1 MFSITREGKPI
12 ELTMEELEH
21 AADYYSRVTHLEWIR
36 SLVVEQLED
45 SGLPLDAI
53 NIDEVVK
60 NVDKDYETALDF
72 DASDDSIYDIIR
84 ENIAHYIAQHRQI

>member
-1 MFSITREGKPI
+1 
-12 ELTMEELEH
+12 MEELQQ
-21 AADYYSRVTHLEWIR
+21 AAEYYNRVSHLEWIR
-36 SLVVEQLED
+36 SLVVDQLEE

-60 NVDKDYETALDF
+60 EVDKDYETALDF

-84 ENIAHYIAQHRQI
+84 ENIAHYIAQHR